1 VITGRAPTTES
12 STRRTSPDDGFSLI
26 EVLIAISLI
35 GLVIVPLLQAV
46 STSIVASSTSRS
58 AAQVETALVNAADR
72 VNRAPI
78 HCDYSVYA
86 QAAVQTQWGPDAADR
101 VTLTQYYYEPGANA
115 TQAGTWVEGLAGTPA
130 CKIGTP
136 TDGLVQKVRLSI
148 TSPDNKV
155 TRTIEVVKSDV

>member
-1 VITGRAPTTES
+1 MTTGRAPETEDV
-12 STRRTSPDDGFSLI
+12 RPDRGFSLV
-26 EVLIAISLI
+26 EVIIAIGLI
-35 GLVIVPLLQAV
+35 GMVIVPILQAV
-46 STSIVASSTSRS
+46 ATSIVASSTSRS

-86 QAAVQTQWGPDAADR
+86 QAAVQTQWGPEAADR
-101 VTLTQYYYEPGANA
+101 VSLTQYYYVPGATA
-115 TQAGTWVEGLAGTPA
+115 TQAGTWVEGDPLYPA
-130 CKIGTP
+130 CKIPTP
-136 TDGLVQKVRLSI
+136 TDGLVQKVRMSI

>member
-1 VITGRAPTTES
+1 MTGRAPA
-12 STRRTSPDDGFSLI
+12 TRHDRGFSLV
-26 EVLIAISLI
+26 EVVIAIA
-35 GLVIVPLLQAV
+35 LVGMVVVPILRAV

-72 VNRAPI
+72 VNRAPV

-86 QAAVQTQWGPDAADR
+86 QAAVQTQWGPEAASR
-101 VTLTQYYYEPGANA
+101 VTLTQYYYVPGASA
-115 TQAGTWVEGLAGTPA
+115 AAAGAWVPGPAGTPA
-130 CKIGTP
+130 CEIGTP
-136 TDGLVQKVRLSI
+136 TDGIVQKVRIAI